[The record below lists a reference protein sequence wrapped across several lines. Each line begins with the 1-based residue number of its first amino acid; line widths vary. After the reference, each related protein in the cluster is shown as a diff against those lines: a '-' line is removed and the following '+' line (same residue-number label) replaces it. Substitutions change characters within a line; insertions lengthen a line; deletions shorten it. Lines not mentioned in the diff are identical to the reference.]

1 MPVTPI
7 TTVQTDSRDV
17 ALIIAAHNAAAAAIA
32 IPPGSMSGTQPTHK
46 EIGEQYPAHFVRIY
60 RDLVKAVD
68 DLHGERPNGHPASE
82 AVP

>member
-32 IPPGSMSGTQPTHK
+32 VPPGSMSGTQPTHK
-46 EIGEQYPAHFVRIY
+46 EIGEQYPAQFARIY
-60 RDLVKAVD
+60 RDLFKAVD
-68 DLHGERPNGHPASE
+68 DLHGERSYGHPEQESGS
-82 AVP
+82 